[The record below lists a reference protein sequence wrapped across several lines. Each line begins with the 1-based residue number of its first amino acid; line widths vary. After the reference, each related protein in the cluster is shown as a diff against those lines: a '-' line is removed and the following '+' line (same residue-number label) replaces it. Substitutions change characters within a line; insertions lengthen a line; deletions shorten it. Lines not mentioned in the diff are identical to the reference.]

1 MKFYLYS
8 VPLFSKK
15 DKKPNGIMVKLLK
28 SKNEDLESQ
37 LIRCYTL
44 RMEESEFIRWNKA
57 FSGVDDGTGW
67 AVLPQTEEEL
77 VSKLLGRKVKP
88 RRTPDW
94 EAKIDEYKAWPV
106 QNETSTRYLSS
117 RTL

>member
-8 VPLFSKK
+8 VQLFSKK
-15 DKKPNGIMVKLLK
+15 DKKPNGIMVKLLE
-28 SKNEDLESQ
+28 SKNEELESQ

-44 RMEESEFIRWNKA
+44 RMEESEFVRWNKA

-88 RRTPDW
+88 RRDPHW
-94 EAKIDEYKAWPV
+94 ESKIEEYKAWPG
-106 QNETSTRYLSS
+106 QNKTPIKYSSS